1 MLDGV
6 GTGALARSSFDPL
19 AFMLVLIHSL
29 LYSMVSASV
38 LGLELGLVLG
48 LELGLV
54 LACFSFGLLAFRAGV
69 GVFVG

>member
-1 MLDGV
+1 VLDGV

-19 AFMLVLIHSL
+19 AFVLVLIRSL
-29 LYSMVSASV
+29 LYSMASASV
-38 LGLELGLVLG
+38 LA